1 MIDRLR
7 REHGR
12 EVVGVLLVIAAAV
25 TLAVGYANI
34 RDEIEVAIQLPY
46 VLSSG
51 IGAVVLTV
59 VGVALLRSG
68 DDRAILRRLSELEST
83 NHELSEKVGYLTQL
97 LEVAILPDDADAA
110 AAAGQVQAAAESAPT
125 AAHAAR

>member
-12 EVVGVLLVIAAAV
+12 EVVGIALVIAAAV
-25 TLAVGYANI
+25 TLAIGYANI

-51 IGAVVLTV
+51 VGAVILTV
-59 VGVALLRSG
+59 LGVGLLRSS
-68 DDRAILRRLSELEST
+68 DDKAILRRMAELETTNSELAER
-83 NHELSEKVGYLTQL
+83 VGYLTQL
-97 LEVAILPDDADAA
+97 IEVAILPDDADAVA
-110 AAAGQVQAAAESAPT
+110 ASTAGATAGAATP
-125 AAHAAR
+125 AHAAR

>member
-46 VLSSG
+46 VLSSA
-51 IGAVVLTV
+51 IGAVILTV
-59 VGVALLRSG
+59 LGVGLLRSG
-68 DDRAILRRLSELEST
+68 DDQAILRRLTELEAT
-83 NHELSEKVGYLTQL
+83 NTELAERVGYLTQL

-110 AAAGQVQAAAESAPT
+110 GAPQTGAVQADAPT
-125 AAHAAR
+125 AAHAG

>member
-12 EVVGVLLVIAAAV
+12 EVVGVLLVIAAVV
-25 TLAVGYANI
+25 TLAMGYANI

-46 VLSSG
+46 VLSSA
-51 IGAVVLTV
+51 IGAVILTI
-59 VGVALLRSG
+59 VGVGLLRSG
-68 DDRAILRRLSELEST
+68 DDQAILRRLTELEATNSELAER
-83 NHELSEKVGYLTQL
+83 VGYLTQL

-110 AAAGQVQAAAESAPT
+110 AAAPAAAAADAPT
-125 AAHAAR
+125 GAHAAR

>member
-12 EVVGVLLVIAAAV
+12 EVVGIALVIAAAV
-25 TLAVGYANI
+25 TLAIGYANI

-51 IGAVVLTV
+51 VGAVILTV
-59 VGVALLRSG
+59 LGVGLLRSS
-68 DDRAILRRLSELEST
+68 DDKAILRRMAELETTNSELAER
-83 NHELSEKVGYLTQL
+83 VGYLTQL
-97 LEVAILPDDADAA
+97 IEVAILPDDADAA
-110 AAAGQVQAAAESAPT
+110 AAATAGASAGATP
-125 AAHAAR
+125 AHAAR

>member
-12 EVVGVLLVIAAAV
+12 EVVGVLLVIAAVV
-25 TLAVGYANI
+25 TLAMGYANI

-46 VLSSG
+46 VLSSA
-51 IGAVVLTV
+51 IGAVILTI
-59 VGVALLRSG
+59 VGVGLLRSG
-68 DDRAILRRLSELEST
+68 DDQAILRRLTELEATNSELAER
-83 NHELSEKVGYLTQL
+83 VGYLTQL

-110 AAAGQVQAAAESAPT
+110 AAPQAAPVDTPT
-125 AAHAAR
+125 GAHAR